1 MYVHIC
7 AKFSVHSRRGRR
19 TPYLSHLTPECWCV
33 FEHMCQVT
41 GGDGVSVA
49 ALRVFPADSQVVI
62 IQLTHHLSHP
72 QCYNTMHQSLGV
84 EYS

>member
-1 MYVHIC
+1 MQNSQCIVE
-7 AKFSVHSRRGRR
+7 GEEE
-19 TPYLSHLTPECWCV
+19 PLTYPTSPLNVGV

-49 ALRVFPADSQVVI
+49 AVRVIPADSQAIMV
-62 IQLTHHLSHP
+62 QLTNPLSSP
-72 QCYNTMHQSLGV
+72 QCYTTMHQSLGV